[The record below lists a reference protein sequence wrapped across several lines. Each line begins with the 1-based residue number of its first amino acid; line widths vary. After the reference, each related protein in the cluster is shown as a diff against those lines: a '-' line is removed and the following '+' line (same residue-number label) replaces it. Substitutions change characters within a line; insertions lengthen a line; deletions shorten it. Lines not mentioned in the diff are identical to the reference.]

1 MNDLVS
7 VIMPCFNKETSIA
20 HSIESALQQDY
31 RKLELI
37 VIDDGSTDDSVKVV
51 RTFSDPRLRL
61 LEQNNTGVCQAR
73 NNGLAMAQ
81 GDFIAF
87 LDADDTW
94 DIGCLS
100 RLHAA
105 LSDHPDVVIAY
116 CGWQNVGLPGTRG
129 KPFIPPDYENDKKI
143 EQLFE
148 NCRWPIHACLTRR
161 FAIVEAEGFDIR
173 FKQSEDYLLWLKI
186 AAKYSIVRV
195 PEVLAYYHHNGDSV
209 QATANVLEAAF
220 MHLDTQ
226 LAIVEEL
233 EDFFRFAT
241 TKELKQIA
249 YTELLRRAY
258 DCYWRRDLNPAKR
271 MFWRAIKDGYGSF
284 NEYKYFIASSLLQ
297 LYGA

>member
-1 MNDLVS
+1 
-7 VIMPCFNKETSIA
+7 MPCFNKETSIA